1 MRTIIATAI
10 FATIAA
16 TASAQEIMLPDDDFV
31 STKTR
36 AEVMAEVSVAQAQGL
51 MRQEGEITWVAPVA
65 DSPDRMTATLREEA
79 RRAESA
85 NQFNTVYG
93 PRYRN

>member
-1 MRTIIATAI
+1 MRTIILTAI

-16 TASAQEIMLPDDDFV
+16 TASAQEIMLPDGDFV

-36 AEVMAEVSVAQAQGL
+36 AEVVAEVPVAQAQGS
-51 MRQEGEITWVAPVA
+51 MQQEGEITWVAPIV
-65 DSPDRMTATLREEA
+65 DTPDRIRADLRDEA
-79 RRAESA
+79 RHAESV
-85 NQFNTVYG
+85 NEVNTVYG